1 MPTNI
6 KQFDDEERS
15 RTILRI
21 DGEMYLDDARL
32 LRKIVREMS
41 ADRSTAI
48 VVDLADLDLIDGD
61 AASELLK
68 LEAEDLIE
76 LSGIDEFVQSSID
89 RAEGRSIHLT

>member
-1 MPTNI
+1 MPTSI
-6 KQFDDEERS
+6 RQFDDDERS
-15 RTILRI
+15 RTVLRI
-21 DGEMYLDDARL
+21 DGEMYLEDAEL
-32 LRKIVREMS
+32 LRKIVREI
-41 ADRSTAI
+41 AAERSTAV